1 MVEDRT
7 KEDYEQARSKIPQ
20 RDNDAMDALKMLFY
34 NKAYIYY
41 ACLVSIGREKF
52 SDKAIAECGQE
63 PMTELIAG
71 LNKAKEYS
79 KNPNVEKCETNARLA
94 KEEAD
99 LPPYALLTA
108 GDDVRMYDFEAM
120 RICLTS
126 R

>member
-7 KEDYEQARSKIPQ
+7 KEDFEQAKSKISQ
-20 RDNDAMDALKMLFY
+20 RDNDAMDALKTLFY
-34 NKAYIYY
+34 NKASIYY
-41 ACLVSIGREKF
+41 ACLVSVGREKF
-52 SDKAIAECGQE
+52 LDKAIAECGQE

-71 LNKAKEYS
+71 FNKAKEYS

-99 LPPYALLTA
+99 FPPYVLLA
-108 GDDVRMYDFEAM
+108 GDDVRLYDFEAM